1 MRKIIVVFL
10 TIASMFMAFTLTACD
25 KEEGKVYYLNFKP
38 EQDSD
43 WQKLAKKYTELTGV
57 EVKVVTA
64 AAGTYESTLTA
75 ELDKDD
81 APTLFQI
88 NGVVGYKSWKN
99 YCLDL
104 TNTDLHKEL
113 TSNDF
118 AVMSEGKVYGI
129 AYVYEGYG
137 IIVNKKLLK
146 QAGYEVEEI
155 NSFAKLEEVAKDITA
170 RKDELGFSAFT
181 SPGLEG
187 SSSWRFSGHLAN
199 MPLFYEFEE
208 DKITTQPATIK
219 GTYLNAFKKIWDL
232 YINNSTVPATQLS
245 SKTGVETLADFTTGE
260 AVFYQNGTWEY
271 SNVITNSVVKAEDLG
286 YLPIYVG
293 VRDAKQ
299 GLCCGTENFWSVNS
313 QASKEDQEAT
323 LKFLH
328 WVVTSEEGTTALAK
342 DMGFV
347 SPFKKAKEVD
357 NVLCNIMNEYVA
369 NGCYNVAW
377 SFNHTP
383 NVDSWRKAVVDA
395 LAAYSIEQTEA
406 NWSKVET
413 AFVQGWANEYIK
425 QNQ

>member
-10 TIASMFMAFTLTACD
+10 TIASMFMAFILTACD

-38 EQDSD
+38 EQDGD

-293 VRDAKQ
+293 VKDAKQ

-313 QASKEDQEAT
+313 QASKADQEAT

-395 LAAYSIEQTEA
+395 LAAYSVDQTEA